1 MRELR
6 LFILIVFVFTVIGC
20 SGQNASSQ
28 PEKTKPPV
36 RTEKAGVPLPPP
48 GKPLVGKKPPMPAT
62 EVITDPAYRVEAI
75 ATGLIVP
82 WDIAFVSKDRAYV
95 TERPGRVRILEGGKL
110 RAKPYAIIPVS
121 AEGEGGLL
129 GIALHPMYPDPRW
142 VYLMYTYKNDN
153 RTFNRVSRFT
163 DTGDG
168 LKDEVVVVEGINGAL
183 FHNGGALRF
192 GPDGMLYVGTGD
204 ARVPESAQDK
214 SSLNGKILRMTP
226 EGNIPPDNPFGNSM
240 VYAYGLRNVQGL
252 AWNPENN
259 DLWATMH
266 GPTGEFGLHAMD
278 SVFIVAKGDNCGWP
292 RSLGVTDVRGVTP
305 PVLFYPGSSVPPGLC
320 TFYTGSLMPKLNG
333 NFFFASLAGEHLQRI
348 VLSGPK
354 KIIKIQRWFETGT
367 HKGKYGRLRAVV
379 QGPDGA
385 LYITTSDQD
394 RRGSVHKG
402 DDKILK
408 ISP

>member
-1 MRELR
+1 MRGMR
-6 LFILIVFVFTVIGC
+6 LIFLIVFLFTAMGC

-28 PEKTKPPV
+28 PEKTGPPAETQK
-36 RTEKAGVPLPPP
+36 TEAPLPPP
-48 GKPLVGKKPPMPAT
+48 GKPLVGKKPPMPAA
-62 EVITDPAYRVEAI
+62 EVITNPPYRVEAI

-82 WDIAFVSKDRAYV
+82 WDIAFVSENRIYV
-95 TERPGRVRILEGGKL
+95 TERPGRVRILEGGRL
-110 RAKPYAIIPVS
+110 QAKPYAVIPVS
-121 AEGEGGLL
+121 AQGEGGLM
-129 GIALHPMYPDPRW
+129 GIALHPLYPDPRW
-142 VYLMYTYKNDN
+142 VYLMYTYKSNN
-153 RTFNRVSRFT
+153 KVFNRVSRFT
-163 DTGDG
+163 DTGNG
-168 LKDEVVVVEGINGAL
+168 LKDEVVVVDRINGAL

-214 SSLNGKILRMTP
+214 SSLNGKILRITP
-226 EGNIPPDNPFGNSM
+226 KGNIPTDNAFGNSM

-266 GPTGEFGLHAMD
+266 GPTGEFGLRAMD
-278 SVFIVAKGDNCGWP
+278 SVFIVDKGSNCGWP
-292 RSLGVTDVRGVTP
+292 RSLGVTDARGVTP
-305 PVLFYPGSSVPPGLC
+305 PMLLYPGSSAPPGLC
-320 TFYTGSLMPKLNG
+320 AFYTGSLMPKLNG

-354 KIIKIQRWFETGT
+354 KIAKIERWFETGT

-385 LYITTSDQD
+385 LYVTTSNQD
-394 RRGSVHKG
+394 RRGSLRKG
-402 DDKILK
+402 DDKILR